1 MSFIFFMESAVRRNC
16 RRVILRRGD
25 EYIVFRTTDIAY
37 IYLENKSCYLVD
49 LRNGS
54 KNKVSGNLH
63 DIYEMLD
70 HGEFYRVNKN
80 YIINIRSIISLRCCD
95 INKVELILKPQ
106 PAEKVFISQLRIY
119 HFKEW
124 IEMENAVL
132 PE

>member
-1 MSFIFFMESAVRRNC
+1 MESAINRNC

-25 EYIVFRTTDIAY
+25 EYFVFRTTDIAY
-37 IYLENKSCYLVD
+37 LYLENKICFLVD
-49 LRNGS
+49 IRNG
-54 KNKVSGNLH
+54 NKHRVSGNLR

-70 HGEFYRVNKN
+70 PGEFYRVNKN
-80 YIINIRSIISLRCCD
+80 YIVNIRSIISLKCCD

-106 PAEKVFISQLRIY
+106 PIERVFISQLRIS

-124 IEMENAVL
+124 IEMENTVL

>member
-1 MSFIFFMESAVRRNC
+1 MAGS
-16 RRVILRRGD
+16 LR
-25 EYIVFRTTDIAY
+25 
-37 IYLENKSCYLVD
+37 
-49 LRNGS
+49 
-54 KNKVSGNLH
+54 

-70 HGEFYRVNKN
+70 PREFYRVNKN
-80 YIINIRSIISLRCCD
+80 CIVSIRAILSLKCVD

-124 IEMENAVL
+124 IELENAVL

>member
-1 MSFIFFMESAVRRNC
+1 M
-16 RRVILRRGD
+16 ILRRGD
-25 EYIVFRTTDIAY
+25 EYVVFRTTDIAY
-37 IYLENKSCYLVD
+37 IYLENKTCYLVD

-54 KNKVSGNLH
+54 KSKVSGNLH

-80 YIINIRSIISLRCCD
+80 YIVNIRSIISLRCCD
-95 INKVELILKPQ
+95 VNKVELILKPQ
-106 PAEKVFISQLRIY
+106 PAEKVFISQLRVY
-119 HFKEW
+119 HFKER

>member
-1 MSFIFFMESAVRRNC
+1 MDSAVSRNC

-37 IYLENKSCYLVD
+37 IYLENKTCFLVD
-49 LRNGS
+49 LRNGN
-54 KNKVSGNLH
+54 KNRVSGNLH
-63 DIYEMLD
+63 DIFDTLD
-70 HGEFYRVNKN
+70 PGEFYRVNKN
-80 YIINIRSIISLRCCD
+80 YIINIHAIISLRSCD
-95 INKVELILKPQ
+95 INKVELILKPP
-106 PAEKVFISQLRIY
+106 PAEKVFISQLRIS

>member
-1 MSFIFFMESAVRRNC
+1 MESAINRNC

-37 IYLENKSCYLVD
+37 LYLENKTCFLVD
-49 LRNGS
+49 IRNGNTH
-54 KNKVSGNLH
+54 KASGTLR
-63 DIYEMLD
+63 DFYEMLD
-70 HGEFYRVNKN
+70 PGEFYRVNKN
-80 YIINIRSIISLRCCD
+80 YIVSIRSIISLKCCD
-95 INKVELILKPQ
+95 INKVELILKPR
-106 PAEKVFISQLRIY
+106 PMEKVFISQLRIS

>member
-1 MSFIFFMESAVRRNC
+1 MESAVSRNC

-25 EYIVFRTTDIAY
+25 EYVVFRTTDIAY
-37 IYLENKSCYLVD
+37 IYLENKTCYLVD

-54 KNKVSGNLH
+54 ESKVSGNLH

-80 YIINIRSIISLRCCD
+80 YIVNIRSIISLRCCD

-106 PAEKVFISQLRIY
+106 PAEKVFISQLRVY

-132 PE
+132 PQ

>member
-1 MSFIFFMESAVRRNC
+1 MDSAVSRN

-25 EYIVFRTTDIAY
+25 EYVVFRTMDIAY
-37 IYLENKSCYLVD
+37 IFLENKCCYLVD
-49 LRNGS
+49 LRDGG
-54 KNKVSGNLH
+54 KNRVTGNLH
-63 DIYEMLD
+63 DIYETLD

-80 YIINIRSIISLRCCD
+80 YIVNIRSIISLRSSD

-106 PAEKVFISQLRIY
+106 PAEKVFISQLRIS

>member
-1 MSFIFFMESAVRRNC
+1 MESAVSRNC
-16 RRVILRRGD
+16 RRLILRRGD

-37 IYLENKSCYLVD
+37 IYLENKSCYVTD
-49 LRNGS
+49 MRNG
-54 KNKVSGNLH
+54 NRIKVSGSLH
-63 DIYEMLD
+63 DIYGMLD

-80 YIINIRSIISLRCCD
+80 YIVNIHSIISLRCYD
-95 INKVELILKPQ
+95 INKVELILNPQ
-106 PAEKVFISQLRIY
+106 PSEKIFISQLRVY

>member
-1 MSFIFFMESAVRRNC
+1 MENEVSRYC
-16 RRVILRRGD
+16 RRVILRSGD

-37 IYLENKSCYLVD
+37 IYLENKSSFLVD
-49 LRNGS
+49 IRNGRHI
-54 KNKVSGNLH
+54 KVSGNLR

-70 HGEFYRVNKN
+70 PGEFYRVNKN
-80 YIINIRSIISLRCCD
+80 YIVNIRSIVSLKSCD

-106 PAEKVFISQLRIY
+106 PAERIFISQLRTC

-124 IEMENAVL
+124 IEIENAVI

>member
-1 MSFIFFMESAVRRNC
+1 MDSEVSRNC

-25 EYIVFRTTDIAY
+25 EHVVFRTKDIAY

-49 LRNGS
+49 LRNGN
-54 KNKVSGNLH
+54 KNRVSGNLH

-70 HGEFYRVNKN
+70 HSEFYRVNKN
-80 YIINIRSIISLRCCD
+80 YIVNIHSIISLRCCD
-95 INKVELILKPQ
+95 MNKVELILRPRLTEQ
-106 PAEKVFISQLRIY
+106 VFMSQLRIS

-124 IEMENAVL
+124 IEMENAIL

>member
-1 MSFIFFMESAVRRNC
+1 MLYYKELIKLREKY
-16 RRVILRRGD
+16 RRG
-25 EYIVFRTTDIAY
+25 
-37 IYLENKSCYLVD
+37 
-49 LRNGS
+49 
-54 KNKVSGNLH
+54 KNR
-63 DIYEMLD
+63 D
-70 HGEFYRVNKN
+70 KN
-80 YIINIRSIISLRCCD
+80 YIVNIRSITSLRCCD

>member
-1 MSFIFFMESAVRRNC
+1 MESAINRNC

-25 EYIVFRTTDIAY
+25 EYFVFRTTDIAY
-37 IYLENKSCYLVD
+37 LYLENKTCFLVD
-49 LRNGS
+49 FRNG
-54 KNKVSGNLH
+54 NTHKVSGNLR

-70 HGEFYRVNKN
+70 PGEFYRVNKN
-80 YIINIRSIISLRCCD
+80 YIVSIRSIVSLKCCD

-106 PAEKVFISQLRIY
+106 PMEKVFISQLRIS

-124 IEMENAVL
+124 IEMENTVL

>member
-1 MSFIFFMESAVRRNC
+1 MESAVSRNC

-37 IYLENKSCYLVD
+37 IHLENKSCYLVD
-49 LRNGS
+49 LRNGN
-54 KNKVSGNLH
+54 KNKVSGTLH

-70 HGEFYRVNKN
+70 HAAFYRVNKN
-80 YIINIRSIISLRCCD
+80 YIVNIRSIISLRNCD
-95 INKVELILKPQ
+95 MNKVELILKPQ
-106 PAEKVFISQLRIY
+106 PSEKVFINQLRIC

>member
-1 MSFIFFMESAVRRNC
+1 MESAVSRNC
-16 RRVILRRGD
+16 RRVILRKGD

-37 IYLENKSCYLVD
+37 IFLENKYCYLVD
-49 LRNGS
+49 QRNGDKS
-54 KNKVSGNLH
+54 KVSGTLH

-80 YIINIRSIISLRCCD
+80 YIVNIRSILSLRCCD
-95 INKVELILKPQ
+95 TNKVELILKPQ
-106 PAEKVFISQLRIY
+106 PAERVFISQLRIY

>member
-1 MSFIFFMESAVRRNC
+1 MESAVSRNC

-25 EYIVFRTTDIAY
+25 EYVVFRTTDIAY
-37 IYLENKSCYLVD
+37 IYLENKSCFLVD
-49 LRNGS
+49 LRNGE
-54 KNKVSGNLH
+54 KNKVSGSLH

-70 HGEFYRVNKN
+70 HSDFYRVNKN
-80 YIINIRSIISLRCCD
+80 YIVNIRAIVSMRCCD

-106 PAEKVFISQLRIY
+106 PVEKVFISQLRIN

-132 PE
+132 PEHGI

>member
-1 MSFIFFMESAVRRNC
+1 MESAVIRNC

-37 IYLENKSCYLVD
+37 IHLENKSCYLVD
-49 LRNGS
+49 LRNGN
-54 KNKVSGNLH
+54 KNKVSGTLH

-70 HGEFYRVNKN
+70 HAEFYRVNKN
-80 YIINIRSIISLRCCD
+80 YIVNIRSIISLRNCD
-95 INKVELILKPQ
+95 MNKVELILKPQ
-106 PAEKVFISQLRIY
+106 PSEKVFISQLRIC